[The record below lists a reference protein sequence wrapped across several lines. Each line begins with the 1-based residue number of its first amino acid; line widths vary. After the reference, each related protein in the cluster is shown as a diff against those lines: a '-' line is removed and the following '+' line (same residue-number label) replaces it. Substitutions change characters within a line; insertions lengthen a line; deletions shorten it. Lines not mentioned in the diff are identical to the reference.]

1 MGKIEV
7 VLGDITKIKADAI
20 VNAANASLLRGGGV
34 DGAIHR
40 AAGIELEEEC
50 IEIGGCPTGEARITQ
65 SYNLQSIGIGWII
78 HAVGPRWL
86 GGFKDEEKLLKNAY
100 KNSLNLSQSFTEVY
114 PKQCIEILKKHIV
127 TLDEKIKI
135 QIMEEALDVAK
146 SYVKEHP
153 IKTIAFPSISTGV
166 YHFPLEKAA
175 HIAINTI
182 KEFLDIN
189 SSIEKV
195 MLVCFDKETY
205 SSYLKEL

>member
-7 VLGDITKIKADAI
+7 VLGDITKIKVDAI

-40 AAGIELEEEC
+40 ASGIELEEEC
-50 IEIGGCPTGEARITQ
+50 IEIGGCPTGEARITK
-65 SYNLQSIGIGWII
+65 SYNLQSVGIGWII
-78 HAVGPRWL
+78 HTVGPRWL
-86 GGFKDEEKLLKNAY
+86 GGFKDEENLLKNAY
-100 KNSLNLSQSFTEVY
+100 KNSLNLSQNFTEVY
-114 PKQCIEILKKHIV
+114 PNQCIEILQKHIV
-127 TLDEKIKI
+127 KLDEKIKI
-135 QIMEEALDVAK
+135 QIMEEALDAAK

-175 HIAINTI
+175 PIAINTI